1 MTVTCV
7 RKAFIGTLVSQV
19 VVKGL
24 GNPGPVLDD
33 LVEAD
38 HRSVLKSDGA
48 IEPELC
54 QDHQVGLV
62 LLRHLV
68 QVQEQVDP
76 DKLAF
81 DVVEVEAEGKAR
93 SDFESLWLGL
103 KGVASGRPLN
113 LAAYG

>member
-1 MTVTCV
+1 MAVTCV

-54 QDHQVGLV
+54 QDH
-62 LLRHLV
+62 
-68 QVQEQVDP
+68 
-76 DKLAF
+76 
-81 DVVEVEAEGKAR
+81 
-93 SDFESLWLGL
+93 
-103 KGVASGRPLN
+103 
-113 LAAYG
+113 